1 MDNRQKL
8 YLNLLYSKCI
18 NIERTKEDCMISELF
33 YTIGETILLE
43 VEEVEDVKYC
53 GNEKEMILIAKKG
66 EKVKVSF

>member
-1 MDNRQKL
+1 M
-8 YLNLLYSKCI
+8 
-18 NIERTKEDCMISELF
+18 TSELF

-66 EKVKVSF
+66 EKVKVSFEKL